1 MSTQFACHAREAVL
15 QDLGRPN
22 CPRCGSVLLIAEES
36 EFNLKGQ
43 IRHAWACD
51 DCAHEF
57 VTVIALAPR
66 EVCSSL

>member
-36 EFNLKGQ
+36 EFNDKGQ
-43 IRHAWACD
+43 FATPGRAM
-51 DCAHEF
+51 
-57 VTVIALAPR
+57 IAR
-66 EVCSSL
+66 TSS